1 VSGEPYLEVWGP
13 AGARLVPLTE
23 QQATIGRAKTN
34 DVALDG
40 DATVSKLHAV
50 VVSYGTEFAVR
61 DVGSANGTY
70 LNGERVLSEVR
81 LRPGDEI
88 RVGESRLV
96 YRAQQTADLT
106 TTAAAEGPPRLTR
119 REREVLVA
127 LCRPMSSG
135 AAFAQPATVRQ
146 LADDFVVSE
155 AAIKAHL
162 ANLYDKFGIYEGDRR
177 RVRLANEALRR
188 GAVSLSEV
196 RNPRSSEP

>member
-1 VSGEPYLEVWGP
+1 VNESPYLEVWGP
-13 AGARLVPLTE
+13 AGANLVPLTGE
-23 QQATIGRAKTN
+23 QATIGRASSN

-50 VVSYGTEFAVR
+50 VVSYGSEFAVR
-61 DVGSANGTY
+61 DVGSSNGTF

-96 YRAQQTADLT
+96 FRAPRTVDLT

-127 LCRPMSSG
+127 LCRPMASG
-135 AAFAQPATVRQ
+135 VAFAQPASVRQ
-146 LADDFVVSE
+146 LAEEFVVSE

-162 ANLYDKFGIYEGDRR
+162 VNLYDKFGLYEPGESR
-177 RVRLANEALRR
+177 RVQLANEAIRRRAVTLADLR
-188 GAVSLSEV
+188 SNS
-196 RNPRSSEP
+196 